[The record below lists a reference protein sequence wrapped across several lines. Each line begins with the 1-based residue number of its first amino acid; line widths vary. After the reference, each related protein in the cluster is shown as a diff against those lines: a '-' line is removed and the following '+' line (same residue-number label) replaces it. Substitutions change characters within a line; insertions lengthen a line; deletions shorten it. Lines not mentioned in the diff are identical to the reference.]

1 MIPKSIMPRFTRNIL
16 VALSCAFYLA
26 ANAQVSQ
33 SGPNPIALTS
43 GTATDVVQVLM
54 GTAAARASDMSAYTP
69 DTRKNFWVQSF
80 KTSSDYLSWTVS
92 SSFATTYHV
101 FALVN
106 ATAGQGFVVSN
117 DKTAA
122 QASFA
127 ASGYWDRVSVGT
139 LALPV
144 GTSTITLQRS
154 GTLSGDAQV
163 KSLELISDADYAAYL
178 GRVSKARG
186 KTSWLASAKY
196 GLFFQYGSWGFPN
209 NVGPAKSLN
218 QQASDFDVPS
228 FVQMVKD
235 TGAQYVIWSFS
246 WWSFKP
252 DMPNAP
258 LSNLMGSSYTSQR
271 NLISEIAA
279 ALKQNGIR
287 FALYYHTG
295 DEDAGWWAKQNYP
308 STFYTTGTGDRT
320 TFIDN
325 WKSVVTDIG
334 NTLGT
339 NLDGFFFDDGAV
351 IYYPSPFE
359 TLEGVA
365 RSGNPDR
372 LISWNSWILPSA
384 TDFQDV
390 YFGEQSNGSA
400 TVGSAPAGGNGIF
413 VSGPQAGLLQHGM
426 LTMESDGQWG
436 IHQQNQKIGSTAISS
451 SQATSLVNSASSRNV
466 PLSFNLEMYEDGSV
480 SDSTLASLYG
490 LRNSIYGTSMQ
501 APTWTTYNDNW
512 SSIAYTGSWRVA
524 SNRPVNDYNK
534 DVHYTTV
541 NGDSCTVTFTGTG
554 IVLYGPMSPSDG
566 QASVTLDGTTQSTI
580 SAVYSGSYTPQ
591 QHLIEYSHL
600 NPGTHTLTV
609 TKTGG
614 TYLQI
619 DAVSIAN

>member
-1 MIPKSIMPRFTRNIL
+1 MTPKSILPRFTRNVL
-16 VALSCAFYLA
+16 VTLACAISMA

-33 SGPNPIALTS
+33 SGPNPIALARHGS
-43 GTATDVVQVLM
+43 TDVVQVLM

-69 DTRKNFWVQSF
+69 DTRKNFWVDGF

-92 SSFATTYHV
+92 SSSPTKYHV
-101 FALVN
+101 FALIN

-127 ASGYWDRVSVGT
+127 ASGYWDRISVGT
-139 LALPV
+139 MKLPA
-144 GTSTITLQRS
+144 GTSTITLKRS
-154 GTLSGDAQV
+154 GALTGDAQV
-163 KSLELISDADYAAYL
+163 KSLELISDDEYAAYRH
-178 GRVSKARG
+178 RVSKARG
-186 KTSWLASAKY
+186 ETSWLAKAKY

-218 QQASDFDVPS
+218 QQASDFDVAS

-246 WWSFKP
+246 WWNFKP
-252 DMPNAP
+252 DMHNAA
-258 LSNLMGSSYTSQR
+258 LSNLMGSGYTSQR
-271 NLISEIAA
+271 NLISEVAA
-279 ALKQNGIR
+279 ALKENGIR

-295 DEDAGWWAKQNYP
+295 DEDAGWWAKQDYP

-334 NTLGT
+334 NTLGN
-339 NLDGFFFDDGAV
+339 NLDAFFFDDGAV

-359 TLEGVA
+359 TLERVA

-372 LISWNSWILPSA
+372 LISWNSWIMPSP

-390 YFGEQSNGSA
+390 YFGEQSDGSV
-400 TVGSAPAGGNGIF
+400 TVGSGRVGGNGIF

-426 LTMESDGQWG
+426 MTMDSDGEWG
-436 IHQQNQKIGSTAISS
+436 IHQQNQKIGPPAISA
-451 SQATSLVNSASSRNV
+451 SQATSLVKSASSRNV
-466 PLSFNLEMYEDGSV
+466 PLAFNLEMYEDGSV
-480 SDSTLASLYG
+480 SDSMLASLYG
-490 LRNSIYGTSMQ
+490 LRNSIYGTTMQ
-501 APTWTTYNDNW
+501 VPSWTTYNDNW
-512 SSIAYTGSWRVA
+512 SSIAYKGSWRVA

-541 NGDSCTVTFTGTG
+541 NGDSFTVTFTGTG

-580 SAVYSGSYTPQ
+580 SAVYNGSYAPQ

-600 NPGTHTLTV
+600 RPGTHTLKV

-614 TYLQI
+614 MYLQI